1 MDKAGFGVL
10 LHPEGDQLHTLCKVA
25 FSGWQSIRYA
35 EYEQLF
41 QPPPPPS
48 PTVINVSPLNDAIF
62 IFLKR
67 FIYLFRCYLF
77 HAVTWGKRYGR
88 DVDISKMELKS
99 PHPRP

>member
-1 MDKAGFGVL
+1 MDNAGFDVL
-10 LHPEGDQLHTLCKVA
+10 LHPEGDQVYIPCKVV

-35 EYEQLF
+35 ECEQLF
-41 QPPPPPS
+41 QTPPS
-48 PTVINVSPLNDAIF
+48 PSPTAINASPLSDAIF

-77 HAVTWGKRYGR
+77 HAVTLGRRYGR
-88 DVDISKMELKS
+88 DVEISKMELKS